1 MCVKVVPDP
10 SEITFDPQT
19 KTVNRRN
26 ARNILNAAD
35 LNALEWALKV
45 KAENGATVWTFSMG
59 PPFAAQNLADTIAMG
74 ADDAFLVSDRA
85 LAESDTLPTSL
96 ALAKAIEKAGGADLV
111 LCGDETSDSATG
123 QVPAGLAEHLNYAQ
137 VTFARD
143 LAIEP
148 EKRVLRATRELEGG
162 QAIVESDLPCVV
174 SILSGS
180 NRPRYTMFATR
191 QRARRDFKP
200 KVWSIQDLGLARELV
215 GAAGSPTRVSAV
227 TAAPS
232 AQRDSLRIKGTPR
245 EAARKLVE
253 ALEARGAFGG
263 VR

>member
-19 KTVNRRN
+19 KTVNRRG
-26 ARNILNAAD
+26 ARNILNGAD

-45 KAENGATVWTFSMG
+45 KGETGATVWTFSMG
-59 PPFAAQNLADTIAMG
+59 PPFAAQNLADTVAMG

-96 ALAKAIEKAGGADLV
+96 ALAKAILKAGGADLV

-123 QVPAGLAEHLNYAQ
+123 QVPASLAEHLNYAQ

-143 LAIEP
+143 FTLEP
-148 EKRVLRATRELEGG
+148 EKRVVRVRRELEGG
-162 QAIVESDLPCVV
+162 EALVESDLPCVI

-180 NRPRYTMFATR
+180 NRPRYTLFATR
-191 QRARRDFKP
+191 QGARRAFKP
-200 KVWSIQDLGLARELV
+200 KVWGILDLGLARELV

-232 AQRDSLRIKGTPR
+232 AARESLRIKGPPR

-253 ALEARGAFGG
+253 ALEERGAFEG